1 MNVRVLASPNVR
13 TDSSDRKADSCCAG
27 VLAALSFV
35 LLSAHSVSAQD
46 IVLHSN
52 DVRSASG
59 NWGQVDSASGA
70 DGRKMQS
77 IDYGWSSVDS
87 PSDSPSEYFEATFE
101 ARAWVGYRVWLRMKA
116 SGNSKWNDSVWVQF
130 SDSLV
135 SGEPMYRIGTTSGLL
150 VNLEE
155 CAGCGLSSW
164 GWSGHAW
171 WLSQPLAIE
180 FPSDGPHTIRIQTR
194 EDGVE
199 IDQIVLSSASYMNGS
214 PGSSRDDSTVL
225 SKSGGSTAAPA
236 PAPAPPT
243 PETPPTPEP
252 PSSPAPPTPES
263 APPAAATGGRLRI
276 ATWNI
281 HFGGGDP
288 WSQAQTIASSGADVV
303 VLQEAQTWDENM
315 PVTYPDRL
323 RQLTGQ
329 TWYSVWAGAGECS
342 GGCQGALIVSRLPIL
357 DTSIVNLS
365 GMATARALVDAGGV
379 QVNVFDLHLEYYD
392 TGLRSL
398 QLQQF
403 MEWSRSFG
411 GPRIVGGDFNSWW
424 GEWWIGRMETEYS
437 DTWQDTTGSDENG
450 YTLNG
455 TVRFDYLFRAYD
467 QNWRLTP
474 TACWTQWGSSDHAML
489 IADYQVQ

>member
-13 TDSSDRKADSCCAG
+13 TASSDRKADSCCAG

-116 SGNSKWNDSVWVQF
+116 SGNSKWNDSVWLQF

-155 CAGCGLSSW
+155 CGGCGLSSW

-180 FPSDGPHTIRIQTR
+180 FPSDG
-194 EDGVE
+194 
-199 IDQIVLSSASYMNGS
+199 
-214 PGSSRDDSTVL
+214 
-225 SKSGGSTAAPA
+225 
-236 PAPAPPT
+236 
-243 PETPPTPEP
+243 
-252 PSSPAPPTPES
+252 
-263 APPAAATGGRLRI
+263 
-276 ATWNI
+276 
-281 HFGGGDP
+281 
-288 WSQAQTIASSGADVV
+288 
-303 VLQEAQTWDENM
+303 
-315 PVTYPDRL
+315 
-323 RQLTGQ
+323 
-329 TWYSVWAGAGECS
+329 
-342 GGCQGALIVSRLPIL
+342 
-357 DTSIVNLS
+357 
-365 GMATARALVDAGGV
+365 
-379 QVNVFDLHLEYYD
+379 
-392 TGLRSL
+392 
-398 QLQQF
+398 
-403 MEWSRSFG
+403 
-411 GPRIVGGDFNSWW
+411 
-424 GEWWIGRMETEYS
+424 
-437 DTWQDTTGSDENG
+437 
-450 YTLNG
+450 
-455 TVRFDYLFRAYD
+455 
-467 QNWRLTP
+467 
-474 TACWTQWGSSDHAML
+474 
-489 IADYQVQ
+489 